1 MASGFNGQN
10 FAFVGYL
17 PIDRK
22 ARIQRLKQLEG
33 RAVAENQTQIFI
45 EAPYRNNQ
53 LLQDIFSTLQ
63 PMQISQ
69 IIQNLEKEMKAFDR
83 FSKKVYNK
91 SSNNIEGEVS
101 WQLKIS

>member
-1 MASGFNGQN
+1 M
-10 FAFVGYL
+10 
-17 PIDRK
+17 
-22 ARIQRLKQLEG
+22 
-33 RAVAENQTQIFI
+33 QT
-45 EAPYRNNQ
+45 
-53 LLQDIFSTLQ
+53 
-63 PMQISQ
+63 SQ